1 MNRLACCAEESS
13 ASLRRNSDSP
23 TGAWCERGQAD
34 VALIRLHKTNEAGE
48 DAGAL
53 FVTSDHIVAIT
64 TTPGATELELADGHT
79 RWVKDS
85 PEDIVSLI
93 KNSA

>member
-1 MNRLACCAEESS
+1 VSRLASYAEESS

-23 TGAWCERGQAD
+23 TGALCERGQAD
-34 VALIRLHKTNEAGE
+34 MAMIKLHKTTEAGE

-53 FVTSDHIVAIT
+53 FVNSDHIVAIT

-93 KNSA
+93 KNSG

>member
-1 MNRLACCAEESS
+1 M
-13 ASLRRNSDSP
+13 
-23 TGAWCERGQAD
+23 
-34 VALIRLHKTNEAGE
+34 ALIRLHKTNEAGD
-48 DAGAL
+48 DAGVL
-53 FVTSDHIVAIT
+53 FVNSDHIVAIT

-85 PEDIVSLI
+85 PEEVVSLI

>member
-1 MNRLACCAEESS
+1 M
-13 ASLRRNSDSP
+13 
-23 TGAWCERGQAD
+23 T
-34 VALIRLHKTNEAGE
+34 LIKLHKTNEAGE

-53 FVTSDHIVAIT
+53 FVNSDHIVAIT
-64 TTPGATELELADGHT
+64 TTPGATELELVNGHT
-79 RWVKDS
+79 CWVKDS